1 MTETAEMLQMKIN
14 GQEIPQTFIHELKL
28 YIDIP
33 GKKINGL
40 FGVNSNPVDVKGCP
54 EIITYQKDDEKL
66 KITCHK
72 CKKEINPELGDCYH
86 ACNIAITTINM
97 FNDIE
102 KLNDLKYAKATFIN
116 PIANKALN
124 TSSTEGRN
132 ISHNFT
138 MSEYGTR

>member
-1 MTETAEMLQMKIN
+1 MTETAETLIMKVN
-14 GQEIPQTFIHELKL
+14 GQEVPQTFIHELKL

-33 GKKINGL
+33 DKKINVLSGM
-40 FGVNSNPVDVKGCP
+40 NSNPVDVEGCP
-54 EIITYQKDDEKL
+54 EIITYQKSDEKL

-86 ACNIAITTINM
+86 ACDIAITTVKM
-97 FNDIE
+97 FSDFE
-102 KLNDLKYAKATFIN
+102 KLNNLKYAKATFIN

-124 TSSTEGRN
+124 KSSTEGRI

-138 MSEYGTR
+138 MR